1 MVDRYAA
8 MAQDYWANGWKSV
21 LPLPPGSKVPPPKG
35 YTGYGALIPSFP
47 DIMAWTED
55 YPEGNLALRMPET
68 VVGIDVDAYDART
81 GAATFTEAIR
91 RWGPL
96 PPTVRSTS
104 REDGISGIRLYRVPA
119 GTELEAQITFPE
131 MNIGHIEICQFF
143 HRYVVSYPSTHPNAG
158 RVYQWLDDD
167 GNRMPGSDP
176 TRSGIP
182 NIEDLP
188 DLPQGWIDGLRKSS
202 QTDITTHADPFSVL
216 KGLQPGPMSKAV
228 KDALLAAFRHLNS
241 DPGSRHDNCMKDVL
255 LLWRLGEQGEPG
267 VAAALRALGQ
277 AFAAATVDRNT
288 EREAAE
294 EYSRMVF
301 GQRGHDL
308 IASTPSRENVDR
320 TLGIQ
325 PQAAPPPGPA
335 AAHSAAVEQA
345 PDEADVAALLRDELG
360 AEEMTD
366 EDADA
371 LLMGVGVTTTPP
383 PPEQPREYVPEEPKS
398 FAQRI
403 LSIAEIGNMKPAEPV
418 IDKLLYE
425 NTLAQLSAEP
435 GSFKT
440 FFVLAMMCAIASEK
454 SEWLGYKVN
463 RQRRVLY
470 IAAEGANGMHTR
482 VLAWC
487 QSENVSADDLS
498 LDFYPEAVQ
507 VDDWTQMQELQAV
520 IDERGYEVI
529 VFDTR
534 ARCTVG
540 MEENSATE
548 QGKAIQAVEKLRYET
563 GCTALVI
570 HHSARAGASA
580 TAAGRGSNAWDGAVW
595 TDLRSKRKGM
605 NLVIT
610 CAKHKDVESGCTHEF
625 SLLPVV
631 VPHRGTTLVVGKPGE
646 FVLEKRSV
654 NMAELIE
661 ITSGIVALAPTE
673 GMLESAIVNASGL
686 NKTAVMRLRKSAL
699 ELGMWKNVST
709 GKISRY
715 VVNPDW
721 VAPEGDQE

>member
-8 MAQDYWANGWKSV
+8 EAQNYWNNGWKSV
-21 LPLPPGSKVPPPKG
+21 LPLPPGSKIPPPTG

-47 DIMAWTED
+47 DVMSWSEEQ
-55 YPEGNLALRMPET
+55 PEGNLALRLPET
-68 VVGIDVDAYDART
+68 VVGIDVDAYDDRT
-81 GAATFTEAIR
+81 GAATFSEAIR

-104 REDGISGIRLYRVPA
+104 REDGISGIRMYRVPA
-119 GTELEAQITFPE
+119 GTELETQITFPE
-131 MNIGHIEICQFF
+131 MGIGHIEICQFF

-158 RVYQWLDDD
+158 RVYQWLSND
-167 GNRMPGSDP
+167 GDRV
-176 TRSGIP
+176 GIP
-182 NIEDLP
+182 HIDSLP
-188 DLPQGWIDGLRKSS
+188 DLPQKWIDGLGKRSK
-202 QTDITTHADPFSVL
+202 TDITTHADPFGAL
-216 KGLQPGPMSKAV
+216 KGLAPGPMSKAV
-228 KDALLAAFRHLNS
+228 NDALVSAFRHLKS
-241 DPGSRHDNCMKDVL
+241 EPGSRHDNCMKDVL
-255 LLWRLGEQGEPG
+255 LLWRLGEQGETG
-267 VAAALRALGQ
+267 VAAALRTLGQ
-277 AFAAATVDRNT
+277 AFAHQTRDRNT

-325 PQAAPPPGPA
+325 PQAVPPPGPA
-335 AAHSAAVEQA
+335 AAHSAGVEQA

-360 AEEMTD
+360 AEEMTEED
-366 EDADA
+366 EDA
-371 LLMGVGVTTTPP
+371 LLMGVGVTTAAPP
-383 PPEQPREYVPEEPKS
+383 PTTERQEYVPEVPKT

-403 LSIAEIGNMKPAEPV
+403 VSIEQIGNMKPAEPI

-440 FFVLAMMCAIASEK
+440 FFVLAMMCAIASPK
-454 SEWLGYKVN
+454 DTWLDYKVN
-463 RQRRVLY
+463 RQRKVLY

-487 QSENVSADDLS
+487 QSEKDVKPEDLL

-507 VDDWTQMQELQAV
+507 IDDWEEMQELQAV
-520 IDERGYEVI
+520 IEERGYEVI

-540 MEENSATE
+540 LEENSATE
-548 QGKAIQAVEKLRYET
+548 QSKAIKAVDKLRYET
-563 GCTALVI
+563 GCTALVV
-570 HHSARAGASA
+570 HHSARAGAGA
-580 TAAGRGSNAWDGAVW
+580 TAAGRGSNAWDGGVW

-605 NLVIT
+605 KLTIT
-610 CAKHKDVESGCTHEF
+610 CAKHKDVESGCSHEF

-631 VPHRGTTLVVGKPGE
+631 VPHRGSTLIVGKPGE
-646 FVLEKRSV
+646 FVLEKSIP
-654 NMAELIE
+654 NMAELVE
-661 ITSGIVALAPTE
+661 ITSGVVTLAPPE

-686 NKTAVMRLRKSAL
+686 SKSAVMRLRKNAMD
-699 ELGMWKNVST
+699 LGMWKNVST

-721 VAPEGDQE
+721 VAPEDDTE